1 MLPCYV
7 MGRGGVGAE
16 RPQATSYF
24 RLSVTSGS
32 KGPLCN
38 FSTNVLFVFL
48 FLLLLIA
55 CSSTDISLPQSI
67 GSMRL
72 EKVQSGE
79 EARREIDK
87 LHGKQISFLRGYIG
101 TYVAENGSGQLW
113 VSEHSSEREA
123 TETIEKMAQGMKQ
136 GKQQQFW
143 HFRKIIIDQR
153 PVYLAVGMGQA
164 HYFFQ
169 KGAKVIWL
177 AVDPSLAKEA
187 IGDAVRKIL

>member
-1 MLPCYV
+1 LNPV
-7 MGRGGVGAE
+7 K
-16 RPQATSYF
+16 RPLYNFCTNA
-24 RLSVTSGS
+24 
-32 KGPLCN
+32 PL
-38 FSTNVLFVFL
+38 LLL

-55 CSSTDISLPQSI
+55 CNSTDIPLPQSI

-79 EARREIDK
+79 DAKQEIDR

-101 TYVAENGSGQLW
+101 TYVAETGSGQLW

-123 TETIEKMAQGMKQ
+123 AEAIEKMAHGMKQ

-143 HFRKIIIDQR
+143 HFRKMILEQR
-153 PVYLAVGMGQA
+153 PVYFAVGMGQA

-169 KGAKVIWL
+169 NGVKVIWL
-177 AVDPSLAKEA
+177 AADPTLAEEA
-187 IGDAVRKIL
+187 IRDTVREMK

>member
-1 MLPCYV
+1 MK
-7 MGRGGVGAE
+7 GARLRLNPVKVE
-16 RPQATSYF
+16 SPSTSYF
-24 RLSVTSGS
+24 QLSVTSRS
-32 KGPLCN
+32 
-38 FSTNVLFVFL
+38 NVLLCSFCTNIPFVLL

-55 CSSTDISLPQSI
+55 CSSTDIPLPQSI

-79 EARREIDK
+79 EARREIDR
-87 LHGKQISFLRGYIG
+87 LHGKQLSFLRGYIG

-123 TETIEKMAQGMKQ
+123 TEVIEKMAHGMKQ

-143 HFRKIIIDQR
+143 HFRKMMIEQR

-187 IGDAVRKIL
+187 IRDAVRKVK

>member
-1 MLPCYV
+1 MNFFLPKVESYLPPERSLSDFCV
-7 MGRGGVGAE
+7 NIPFGV
-16 RPQATSYF
+16 
-24 RLSVTSGS
+24 
-32 KGPLCN
+32 
-38 FSTNVLFVFL
+38 L

-55 CSSTDISLPQSI
+55 CSPNDIPLPQHI

-79 EARREIDK
+79 EARREIDR

-101 TYVAENGSGQLW
+101 TYVAENGGGQLW
-113 VSEHSSEREA
+113 LSEHSSAKEA
-123 TETIEKMAQGMKQ
+123 TEAIEKMADGMKQ
-136 GKQQQFW
+136 EKQQFW
-143 HFRKIIIDQR
+143 YFRKMIIEQR

-169 KGAKVIWL
+169 NGTKVIWL

-187 IGDAVRKIL
+187 IRDAVRKLK

>member
-1 MLPCYV
+1 MLPCHV
-7 MGRGGVGAE
+7 MGRGDVGAE
-16 RPQATSYF
+16 RPQTTSYF
-24 RLSVTSGS
+24 QLSAASRSEGTLG
-32 KGPLCN
+32 N
-38 FSTNVLFVFL
+38 FSRNVPFVLL

-55 CSSTDISLPQSI
+55 CSSTDIPLPQSI

-79 EARREIDK
+79 EARREIDR

-101 TYVAENGSGQLW
+101 SYVAENGSGQLW
-113 VSEHSSEREA
+113 ISEHSSEREA
-123 TETIEKMAQGMKQ
+123 SEAIEKMAYGMKQ

-143 HFRKIIIDQR
+143 HFRKMTIEQR
-153 PVYLAVGMGQA
+153 PVYLAIGMGQA

-169 KGAKVIWL
+169 KEAKVIWL

-187 IGDAVRKIL
+187 IKDTVRKMK

>member
-1 MLPCYV
+1 V
-7 MGRGGVGAE
+7 KGA
-16 RPQATSYF
+16 
-24 RLSVTSGS
+24 RLRLNPA

-38 FSTNVLFVFL
+38 LSRNVPFVLL

-55 CSSTDISLPQSI
+55 CSSTDIPLPQSI

-79 EARREIDK
+79 EARREIDR

-123 TETIEKMAQGMKQ
+123 AEVIEKMAHGMKQ

-143 HFRKIIIDQR
+143 QFRKMMIEQR
-153 PVYLAVGMGQA
+153 PVYLVVGMGQA
-164 HYFFQ
+164 NYFFQ
-169 KGAKVIWL
+169 KRAKVIWF
-177 AVDPSLAKEA
+177 AVDPSLAEEA
-187 IGDAVRKIL
+187 IRDAVRKIL

>member
-1 MLPCYV
+1 
-7 MGRGGVGAE
+7 
-16 RPQATSYF
+16 
-24 RLSVTSGS
+24 
-32 KGPLCN
+32 
-38 FSTNVLFVFL
+38 
-48 FLLLLIA
+48 
-55 CSSTDISLPQSI
+55 
-67 GSMRL
+67 MRL

-79 EARREIDK
+79 EARREIDR

-123 TETIEKMAQGMKQ
+123 TAAIEKMAHGMKQ

-143 HFRKIIIDQR
+143 HFRKMMIEQR
-153 PVYLAVGMGQA
+153 PVYWAVGMGQA

-177 AVDPSLAKEA
+177 AADPLLAKEA
-187 IGDAVRKIL
+187 IRDAVRKI

>member
-16 RPQATSYF
+16 RPQTASYF

-38 FSTNVLFVFL
+38 FCTNVLFVFL

-72 EKVQSGE
+72 EKIQSGE
-79 EARREIDK
+79 EARREIDR

-101 TYVAENGSGQLW
+101 TYVAENGSGHLW
-113 VSEHSSEREA
+113 VSEHSSERGA
-123 TETIEKMAQGMKQ
+123 TEAIEKMAQTMKQ
-136 GKQQQFW
+136 AKQQQFW
-143 HFRKIIIDQR
+143 HFRKMMIDQR

-187 IGDAVRKIL
+187 IRDAVRKVL